1 MNKQIENTMLKMTET
16 YGRDMVCAV
25 IAYNFDLGIDSY
37 GMDPDEVMA
46 CVGMDDLYETNE
58 ILSAD
63 FERLLTEQGEE
74 AVNEA
79 MVEYM
84 NDDDRKYEQASKTA
98 APAVSAATA
107 PVIGAPAT
115 AQAVAPQQA
124 SAPAPAPALAHAT
137 GNSAGTQPVAAAN
150 SSAAKGYPNPV
161 NDGFE
166 AGFVRWDDLRDCVRD
181 IEKSEFVYT
190 HDEDMQAC
198 NIGFDPVQPNLRVE
212 VVDDSPILAGS
223 LAQTMQC
230 SPDAVLSTMRS
241 ENGTG
246 LALKIG
252 NRKVPIGFSAIS
264 GMNDCAGL
272 KPNGFY
278 RNWHISTQAA
288 AERYNEQFGA
298 GKNGVTIIERCEKV
312 RAMCSARFAYGKYSD
327 ILDIFEKFWHGKFP
341 KGTVQNM
348 YLSHSTLRWQLSL
361 APYKAEIFKAFPE
374 LLKSGYSMV
383 LQFATSNTADSAF
396 RIMPGLQRTN
406 GGVVAPLCRQE
417 DAVRICHTAKGN
429 FGERVNTLMENILR
443 SFDRTEGIMLDASQ
457 RMDDMKKL
465 IIKNPYNAILRVM
478 DECGVAKKQGME
490 AATNFENS
498 NGDKAASAFD
508 CFVVIMNAYSFIC
521 RDNPQNQ
528 DLQFGASLNVGKA
541 AMLNWSAY
549 DIPGK
554 YAW

>member
-1 MNKQIENTMLKMTET
+1 MNKQIENVLVKMTKD

-37 GMDPDEVMA
+37 GMDADEVMA
-46 CVGMDDLYETNE
+46 CVDMDDLYETNE
-58 ILSAD
+58 VLSPD
-63 FERLLTEQGEE
+63 FERMLTEQGEDV
-74 AVNEA
+74 VNMA
-79 MVEYM
+79 MAEYM
-84 NDDDRKYEQASKTA
+84 NDENREYEQVSEQANSTAVNTAMVAGSPTASTTTVQQQAA
-98 APAVSAATA
+98 APA
-107 PVIGAPAT
+107 APA
-115 AQAVAPQQA
+115 A
-124 SAPAPAPALAHAT
+124 SAPAVQPALSNN
-137 GNSAGTQPVAAAN
+137 GPS
-150 SSAAKGYPNPV
+150 YPNPV
-161 NDGFE
+161 KDGFE
-166 AGFVRWDDLRDCVRD
+166 TGFVRWDDLRDCVRD
-181 IEKSEFVYT
+181 IEATEVVYT

-198 NIGFDPVQPNLRVE
+198 NIGFDPIQPNLHVE
-212 VVDDSPILAGS
+212 VVEDSPIMAGS

-241 ENGTG
+241 EDGTG

-252 NRKVPIGFSAIS
+252 KRLVPIGFSAIS

-278 RNWHISTQAA
+278 RNWHASSQAA
-288 AERYNEQFGA
+288 ADRYNQQFA
-298 GKNGVTIIERCEKV
+298 NGKSGVTIIERSEKV

-348 YLSHSTLRWQLSL
+348 YLSHSTMRWQLSL
-361 APYKAEIFKAFPE
+361 APYKAEIFRGFPE
-374 LLKSGYSMV
+374 LLKSGYNMV
-383 LQFATSNTADSAF
+383 LMFATSNTADSAF
-396 RIMPGLQRTN
+396 RIMPAFQFMNSGA
-406 GGVVAPLCRQE
+406 VVPLCRQE

-429 FGERVNTLMENILR
+429 FAERVETLMSNILA

-457 RMDDMKKL
+457 RMEELKKL
-465 IIKNPYNAILRVM
+465 VISNPYNTILRVM

-498 NGDKAASAFD
+498 NGNKPASAFD
-508 CFVVIMNAYSFIC
+508 CFVVIMNAYSFVC

-528 DLQFGASLNVGKA
+528 DVQFSASLNVGKA
-541 AMLNWSAY
+541 AMLNWAAY

-554 YAW
+554 YTW